1 MSSTKPIMQSL
12 RSILKQYPWMAAL
25 TLAIILAAIV
35 AALYPPLI
43 LGSIVD
49 SLSAGQSETA
59 QLAVL
64 YFVLLAAAGLLQAGQ
79 NVMIT
84 RLGQKIMHGLRS
96 ELAAKLH
103 RLPASYFTAHP
114 SGEITSRFVNDVDA
128 IDTLFTDGIISM
140 FANALT
146 VVSILWMIF
155 TKSRGL
161 GILLLLVTPLLF
173 LMTRAFQRKTL
184 SAQLAN
190 RAAIAKVSSHIP
202 ETIRNIRMIRSFQV
216 QRHMEERYD
225 SFIEASYEATDRS
238 NLFDSIYSPIIKM
251 SSASVIAVMM
261 VLAAGGGRMQ
271 AFFGLSVGTA
281 VAVIAY
287 VNSIFDPL
295 ENIGME
301 IQTIQAASAGLERI
315 TDFLSE
321 PERTIPENMPAYVPG
336 APCVEFRSVSFRY
349 RKEQEILHDLSFRI
363 QPGEHVTFIGRT
375 GAGKSTIF
383 RLITDLYEPQSGEV
397 LIHGIS
403 SSLIPDRMRRSLCG
417 VVEQDFHP
425 VMGTVRDQVTL
436 FSQDITS
443 AQVERAVRLSG
454 LEEAILQ
461 LPKGYDTPF
470 RDTAFSKGQLQLLSI
485 ARALAAE
492 PEILLLDEFT
502 ANLDSAT
509 EEMVM
514 HAISRA
520 AEGRTVIS
528 ISHRLNSAVS
538 DTRMIEIVPLAAEA

>member
-1 MSSTKPIMQSL
+1 
-12 RSILKQYPWMAAL
+12 
-25 TLAIILAAIV
+25 
-35 AALYPPLI
+35 
-43 LGSIVD
+43 
-49 SLSAGQSETA
+49 
-59 QLAVL
+59 
-64 YFVLLAAAGLLQAGQ
+64 
-79 NVMIT
+79 
-84 RLGQKIMHGLRS
+84 
-96 ELAAKLH
+96 
-103 RLPASYFTAHP
+103 
-114 SGEITSRFVNDVDA
+114 
-128 IDTLFTDGIISM
+128 
-140 FANALT
+140 
-146 VVSILWMIF
+146 
-155 TKSRGL
+155 
-161 GILLLLVTPLLF
+161 
-173 LMTRAFQRKTL
+173 
-184 SAQLAN
+184 
-190 RAAIAKVSSHIP
+190 
-202 ETIRNIRMIRSFQV
+202 
-216 QRHMEERYD
+216 MEERYD